1 MATVP
6 VQTNGGSTA
15 VLNERLHDVQRQLIT
30 ERRRA
35 ARATTLVVIIGI
47 LALVMLGGY
56 FAYGYSEIKKNT
68 TQDILLNFAEGK
80 VRDQLPVARQTVAE
94 EIKKSAPEWAR
105 MLSQQAQENLPTAR
119 QKLEEHALEQCDGM
133 LKEAS
138 LMSTEQFRRFLRDN
152 RQTLETGFKDLAKSP
167 KVADQTLADIE
178 KSLDKELQTSMRGQ
192 ARELLS
198 TLSSAN
204 AKLTR
209 LRDSSRLTAGEH
221 MERRIIMLAR
231 RLELPGQEQR
241 VTGLS
246 PGPGWLT
253 QQTAV
258 AIQQIEQLLTAS
270 GPCQGDGLSSE
281 NRAAGLAA
289 LRPVLHL
296 IRGQPHLTSSSEFQ
310 PELACAGQNA
320 LGLQG
325 QESFAE
331 DRALPS

>member
-231 RLELPGQEQR
+231 RLEL
-241 VTGLS
+241 
-246 PGPGWLT
+246 
-253 QQTAV
+253 QQ
-258 AIQQIEQLLTAS
+258 
-270 GPCQGDGLSSE
+270 
-281 NRAAGLAA
+281 
-289 LRPVLHL
+289 LH
-296 IRGQPHLTSSSEFQ
+296 
-310 PELACAGQNA
+310 PELANKPVPAKA
-320 LGLQG
+320 PREPGLEPEVTRG
-325 QESFAE
+325 DKPVVSP
-331 DRALPS
+331 DRAKFMKEMAAQGKKVAAEAAAKDKSASEKKKLDAPAKHKTAKDKEASEKKP